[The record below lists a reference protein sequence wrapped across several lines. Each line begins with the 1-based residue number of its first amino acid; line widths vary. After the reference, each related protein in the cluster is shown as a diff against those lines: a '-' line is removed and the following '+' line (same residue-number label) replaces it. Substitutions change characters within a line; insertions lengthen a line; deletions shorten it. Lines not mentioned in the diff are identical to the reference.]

1 MKKMII
7 PLMAVLAFGC
17 QKNESTK
24 PTPAANPGQ
33 KIRSASGFTNIFY
46 DGFDAGGSISSK
58 WSIET
63 GADPNSSLCNYS
75 SSNPQIGTVDN
86 TSSAIITAT
95 RNGNTNTF
103 TSGRMHTWQTFTPA
117 RGEEMKYEARIKLIA
132 MSGSTYKGFGQTN
145 GAWPAFWVV
154 NGYQW
159 PTHGE
164 IDFME
169 GYSHAG
175 TTEATKFTS
184 NVFYGTTVNQP
195 IVGPQSA
202 MNYPSNFN
210 PEGWHTYTCY
220 WKNVAYGETV
230 SYYVDGNLISTVTN
244 NTFPGLRLDYFT
256 NNNIVLNLNVGCT
269 TYTPL
274 FQNNS
279 NLNLFDK
286 TQMWVDYVAVD
297 KQTL

>member
-1 MKKMII
+1 MKKFIF
-7 PLMAVLAFGC
+7 PLIAMFVVLGC

-24 PTPAANPGQ
+24 PALTTKLSVNNLATVAV
-33 KIRSASGFTNIFY
+33 ASGFTNIFY
-46 DGFDAGGSISSK
+46 DGFDAGSAITSK
-58 WSIET
+58 WAIET
-63 GADPNSSLCNYS
+63 GADPNSSICNYS
-75 SSNPQIGTVDN
+75 SSVPQIGSVDN

-95 RNGNTNTF
+95 KNGTANSYT
-103 TSGRMHTWQTFTPA
+103 A
-117 RGEEMKYEARIKLIA
+117 RGEEMKFEARIKLIA
-132 MSGSTYKGFGQTN
+132 ISGGTFKGFAQTN

-175 TTEATKFTS
+175 TANATKFTS

-195 IVGPQSA
+195 FVGPNSA
-202 MNYPSNFN
+202 MNYPANFN

-230 SYYVDGNLISTVTN
+230 RYYVDGTLISTVTN
-244 NTFPGLRLDYFT
+244 NTFPGLRLDYFV
-256 NNNIVLNLNVGCT
+256 NHNIVLNLNVGCT
-269 TYTPL
+269 SYTPL
-274 FQNNS
+274 FQNNT